1 MSKTTRLAYTM
12 ENLSL
17 LKVEMAKKD
26 IKYLNPF
33 FFLYIYQ
40 YSQNIFQ

>member
-1 MSKTTRLAYTM
+1 MSKTARLAHTM

-26 IKYLNPF
+26 T
-33 FFLYIYQ
+33 Q
-40 YSQNIFQ
+40 MSIFNLIIQ

>member
-1 MSKTTRLAYTM
+1 MSKTTRLAHTM

-26 IKYLNPF
+26 IKYLNETAEKVVK
-33 FFLYIYQ
+33 IKTD
-40 YSQNIFQ
+40 I